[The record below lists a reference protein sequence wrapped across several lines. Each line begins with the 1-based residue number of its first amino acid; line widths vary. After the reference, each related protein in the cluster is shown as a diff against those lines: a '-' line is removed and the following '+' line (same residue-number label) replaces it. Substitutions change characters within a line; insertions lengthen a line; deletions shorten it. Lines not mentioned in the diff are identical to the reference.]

1 MPGRTTTSRM
11 DSVRDVE
18 DELRVRAG
26 GSAKTAAGR
35 SWEFMHVRSGVGGT
49 LRRIGRRSG
58 SGRSTMGGSR
68 SQRVIVKASLTVH
81 KAGRGRGALQAH
93 VRYLGRDSASL
104 DGKPGRFYDAERETI
119 DVRAAVREWEQDRH
133 HFRLIVSPERAD
145 LLDRQRE
152 ELGGYVRE
160 WMARV
165 ERDLGTRLEWTAVNH
180 HNTDDL
186 HAHVLIRGKR
196 DDGRDLVIPR
206 QYLSHGLREAA
217 QEIATRCLGPR
228 TPEQVRDTAE
238 KELSAE
244 RYTPL
249 DAAIER
255 RLDSDRRL
263 RLRDYGK
270 SDDDGHRRRVAARLQ
285 HLERLGL
292 AARDRH
298 GRWTLPADLKP
309 RLRALSE
316 RGDIIK
322 NLHATLGRAAATVNL
337 YRGDREL
344 TGHVVAHGTH
354 DELRGNPYVLVRAQA
369 DQHLHYVRVANAAP
383 LRGLEDGGVVRVR
396 DGKGRVEVLSA
407 RSVQSQIDA
416 PAWTWLDR
424 QMHRL
429 SQDKPAVVAFDA
441 TLEAAAA
448 ARQRWMIEHGHAVM
462 QDAQYR
468 LKPGAAETLR
478 RQDEQAVVRQYQERN
493 GVTLASLPDG
503 AEVEGAYRRTLHLH
517 DGPNAVVEG
526 RQQTYL
532 VPVTRVPAV
541 ARGTFVVAQRPSVG
555 RGTVV
560 AAAGR
565 PNRSTE
571 RES

>member
-1 MPGRTTTSRM
+1 MMPNRISSRM

-18 DELRVRAG
+18 DELRVRSG
-26 GSAKTAAGR
+26 GHSKGAANGH
-35 SWEFMHVRSGVGGT
+35 SWEFKSVRRGVGGS
-49 LRRIGRRSG
+49 LRRIGRRS
-58 SGRSTMGGSR
+58 SGGRQTPGGS
-68 SQRVIVKASLTVH
+68 SGQRAIVKASFTVH
-81 KAGRGRGALQAH
+81 KTGRGRGALQAH
-93 VRYLGRDSASL
+93 VRYLGRDAASL
-104 DGKPGRFYDAERETI
+104 DGQPGRFYDAEREAI
-119 DVRAAVREWEQDRH
+119 DARAAVREWEQDRH

-145 LLDRQRE
+145 LLDRE
-152 ELGGYVRE
+152 PDGLSGYVRE

-165 ERDLGTRLEWTAVNH
+165 ERDLGTRLDWAAVNH

-196 DDGRDLVIPR
+196 DDGKDLVIPR
-206 QYLSHGLREAA
+206 QYLSHGLRGAA
-217 QEIATRCLGPR
+217 QEIATRRLGPR
-228 TPEQVRDTAE
+228 TSEQMRHAAE

-255 RLDSDRRL
+255 RLDGEQRL

-270 SDDDGHRRRVAARLQ
+270 ADDAEHRRRVAARLQ

-292 AARDRH
+292 ATRDRH
-298 GRWTLPADLKP
+298 GQWTLPVDLRP

-322 NLHATLGRAAATVNL
+322 NLHATLGRAAATVDL

-344 TGHVVAHGTH
+344 TGHVVARGTH
-354 DELRGNPYVLVRAQA
+354 DELRGSQYVLVRALANQR
-369 DQHLHYVRVANAAP
+369 LHYVRLTNPAA
-383 LRGLEDGGVVRVR
+383 LRGLEDGGIARIR

-407 RSVQSQIDA
+407 RSVESQTDA

-429 SQDKPAVVAFDA
+429 SQGKPAVVAFDA
-441 TLEAAAA
+441 TLEAAAT
-448 ARQRWMIEHGHAVM
+448 ARRRWMIEHGHAAT
-462 QDAQYR
+462 QDGQYR
-468 LKPGAAETLR
+468 LKPGAADTLR
-478 RQDEQAVVRQYQERN
+478 RREEQAVARQYQERD
-493 GVTLASLPDG
+493 GVTPAALPVG
-503 AEVEGAYRRTLHLH
+503 GEVEGTYRRTLHLH
-517 DGPNAVVEG
+517 GGPQAVVEG

-532 VPVTRVPAV
+532 VPVTRVPTM
-541 ARGTFVVAQRPSVG
+541 ARGAAVVAQRPPVG

-560 AAAGR
+560 PASAC
-565 PNRSTE
+565 PSRSAE
-571 RES
+571 RE